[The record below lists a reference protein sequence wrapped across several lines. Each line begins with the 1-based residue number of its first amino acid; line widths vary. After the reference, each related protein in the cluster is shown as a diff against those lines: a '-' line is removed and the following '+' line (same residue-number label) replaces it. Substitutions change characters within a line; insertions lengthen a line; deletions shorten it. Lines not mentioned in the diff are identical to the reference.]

1 MVKMR
6 TSSKDRVRQE
16 GVSVVEL
23 LAVLAV
29 LSIAAGSA
37 AGFVRAASPT
47 IVLKST
53 RAMLE
58 NDLKAAR
65 NTALAKGI
73 QLSAQIDS
81 TGYRFSERQI
91 SRAWPKGVTAFD
103 EATQEIE
110 IIFFDDGSS
119 NGGVVT
125 LSKGQQEAQI
135 IINAI
140 TGRVHAPS

>member
-6 TSSKDRVRQE
+6 TLSKDKVLQK
-16 GVSVVEL
+16 GVSLVEL
-23 LAVLAV
+23 LAVLAI
-29 LSIAAGSA
+29 LSMAAASA
-37 AGFVRAASPT
+37 ASLVRATSPT
-47 IVLKST
+47 MVLKST

-73 QLSAQIDS
+73 QLSVQIDS
-81 TGYRFSERQI
+81 TGYRFSERQV
-91 SRAWPKGVTAFD
+91 SRAWPKGVTVID
-103 EATQEIE
+103 EATQAIE
-110 IIFFDDGSS
+110 VIFFEDGSS

-125 LSKGQQEAQI
+125 LSKGQQEAQV

-140 TGRVHAPS
+140 SGRVHAPS